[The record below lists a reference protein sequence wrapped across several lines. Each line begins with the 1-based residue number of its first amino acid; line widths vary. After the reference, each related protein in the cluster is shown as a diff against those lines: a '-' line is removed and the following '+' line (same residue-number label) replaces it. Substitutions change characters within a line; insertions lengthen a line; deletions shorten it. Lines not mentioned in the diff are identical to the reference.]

1 MIIRNMQPEIQPQ
14 IYFEGP
20 KFTRRPDLT
29 PLNRLYIAF
38 RALMAQ
44 EQGIWGEITRLSEQ
58 FLISRMFIYTLAKTL
73 EQNCPIIFGGNHFN
87 PAEEEKL
94 PYYYMLS
101 LRLEGRCSIEAIS
114 TIMNRFNIPMSS
126 VGSISQALK
135 DIGSLLPNTF
145 TPNNQHVKLA
155 VFASDELFS
164 KSKPILITV
173 DPISSAILRIEL
185 SDTRNVEDWK
195 KHWECLSDNGYIA
208 IYLTT
213 DEGKSLCTA
222 HKEALK
228 DIIRQPDL
236 YHAIAHQLGHLVNV
250 LEKAAYKAI
259 REEYH
264 CYAILDSAK
273 SDDVLNKRIDRYEK
287 VEKIAKGKIDLYDS
301 YHFLYLCI
309 IEELRIFDEQGNLR
323 NREEAEGNIK
333 VALDLLETLSDAKIT
348 KAVNKVSNTLPD
360 LFNYFDIAKPIVDEL
375 MTLPIDQ
382 GTLKALFVAW
392 QWGKEMI
399 KSKNAKARQ
408 YCKRNE
414 QCYLQM
420 AMCSLQENYTLIKED
435 VYMKLDQIIRSSAL
449 VECINSIIRPYLNN
463 SKNHVTQETLNLIM
477 YYHNYRRYKDG
488 KRKGKTPYEILTG
501 EKQEKDWIKI
511 LFDIAAEK
519 KPALFSSSR

>member
-1 MIIRNMQPEIQPQ
+1 MIIRNMQPEISFQ
-14 IYFEGP
+14 GP
-20 KFTRRPDLT
+20 KFTRRSDLT
-29 PLNRLYIAF
+29 PSTRLYIAF
-38 RALMAQ
+38 TALMAQ
-44 EQGIWGEITRLSEQ
+44 EHAIWGEITSLSRQ
-58 FLISRMFIYTLAKTL
+58 FLISRMFIYTLANTL
-73 EQNCPIIFGGNHFN
+73 EQSCPIIFGDNHFN
-87 PAEEEKL
+87 PAVEEKL

-114 TIMNRFNIPMSS
+114 TIMKRFNIKISS
-126 VGSISQALK
+126 VGSISQVLQ

-145 TPNNQHVKLA
+145 TTNNKHVKLA

-195 KHWECLSDNGYIA
+195 RHWKCLSDNGYIA

-213 DEGKSLCTA
+213 DEGTSLCTA
-222 HKEALK
+222 QKEALS

-236 YHAIAHQLGHLVNV
+236 YHAVAHQLGHLVNV
-250 LEKAAYKAI
+250 LKKAAYKAI
-259 REEYH
+259 RKEYH
-264 CYAILDSAK
+264 CYDILDSAK
-273 SDDVLNKRIDRYEK
+273 SDDVINKRIDNHEMAK
-287 VEKIAKGKIDLYDS
+287 KIANEKIDLYDS
-301 YHFLYLCI
+301 FHFLYLCI
-309 IEELRIFDEQGNLR
+309 IEELRIFDEDGNLR
-323 NREEAEGNIK
+323 DREEAEANIK
-333 VALDLLETLSDAKIT
+333 VALDLLETLTDARIT
-348 KAVNKVSNTLPD
+348 KAVNKVRNTLPD

-375 MTLPIDQ
+375 MALPIDQ
-382 GTLKALFVAW
+382 ESLKALFVAW

-399 KSKNAKARQ
+399 KSKKAKARQ

-414 QCYLQM
+414 QLYLEM
-420 AMCSLQENYTLIKED
+420 AMYSLQEDYDLIKEE

-463 SKNHVTQETLNLIM
+463 SKNHVTQKTLNLIM

-501 EKQEKDWIKI
+501 ERQKKDWIEI
-511 LFDIAAEK
+511 LFDIVAEK
-519 KPALFSSSR
+519 KPDLFSSSR